1 MEAGGATQEGHQTP
15 ERETEERRAQESR
28 ERD

>member
-15 ERETEERRAQESR
+15 ERDRGEKSTGETINY
-28 ERD
+28 